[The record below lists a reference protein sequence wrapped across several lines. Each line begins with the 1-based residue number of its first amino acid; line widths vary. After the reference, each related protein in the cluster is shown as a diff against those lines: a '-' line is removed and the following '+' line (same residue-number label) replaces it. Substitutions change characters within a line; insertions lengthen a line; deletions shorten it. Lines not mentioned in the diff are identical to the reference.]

1 MSDPRITDLSARLD
15 GFRAD
20 GNGWR
25 ARCPAHDDRNPSLS
39 IAYGEGGRILL
50 KCHAGCTFEQITG
63 ALGMAASDFAP
74 ESKIMGSSSP
84 GPRKPATDGFGTWQD
99 CAHQTVC
106 RSNGSWTSA
115 HAYPANAQ
123 GESLVVLRW
132 DLEGDKRFA
141 LLSQHD
147 DGRWRTGIP
156 PSLSRPGSRPLLVCG
171 PIADADFVVVVE
183 GERKAELLAQLG
195 FAAVTSS
202 GGAGCGHLSDWS
214 VLVGRRVVVLPDADE
229 PGKRFAE
236 HVGEAL
242 RASGSS
248 SDFRCV
254 KLPEILEGSGGDV
267 IDWFKSALGGD
278 HARAAEAME
287 KLLHQALEAPASP
300 RFVDMRAVLARK
312 DLMNPPPV
320 LYTGLPWFDSTQP
333 YGGLAE
339 GTIHTLGGEPGSGKT
354 RVLLNLVSGLAGRGY
369 RVAYL
374 LGEMDQYAVAR
385 RLLSIEARVPATA
398 LARPDPDQKRS
409 LGDAQ
414 QKLIQALQHLR
425 VVESPVDADLVRQAA
440 RWGDVVVVDPL
451 QAVRMGGRYGN
462 RAEEIEDLMREL
474 VALAQQ
480 HGTVFIATSEIGKG
494 DGGGARDLFSAFK
507 GSSAIPQYSH
517 ACYFVE
523 GAEQGGAMQR
533 QVIRCLKQRDGEPT
547 DMQVWIAPDR
557 ARLVG
562 DQYDWG
568 AADDFA

>member
-1 MSDPRITDLSARLD
+1 
-15 GFRAD
+15 
-20 GNGWR
+20 
-25 ARCPAHDDRNPSLS
+25 
-39 IAYGEGGRILL
+39 
-50 KCHAGCTFEQITG
+50 
-63 ALGMAASDFAP
+63 
-74 ESKIMGSSSP
+74 
-84 GPRKPATDGFGTWQD
+84 
-99 CAHQTVC
+99 
-106 RSNGSWTSA
+106 
-115 HAYPANAQ
+115 
-123 GESLVVLRW
+123 LVVLRW
-132 DLEGDKRFA
+132 DPTDGKRFA
-141 LLSQHD
+141 LLSRYD

-156 PSLSRPGSRPLLVCG
+156 PSFSQPGSRPLLLCG
-171 PIADADFVVVVE
+171 PVADAEFVVVVE
-183 GERKAELLAQLG
+183 GERKAELLGQLG
-195 FAAVTSS
+195 IAAATSV
-202 GGAGCGHLSDWS
+202 GGAASGHLSDWS
-214 VLVGRRVVVLPDADE
+214 VLTGRPVVVLPDADA
-229 PGKRFAE
+229 PGRRYAE
-236 HVGEAL
+236 QVGEAL
-242 RASGSS
+242 RALGSTS
-248 SDFRCV
+248 AFRCLQ
-254 KLPEILEGSGGDV
+254 LPGIAEGSGGDV
-267 IDWFKSALGGD
+267 LDWVQTEFGGELAD
-278 HARAAEAME
+278 AAEAVQR
-287 KLLHQALEAPASP
+287 LLSESLEAPASP
-300 RFVDMRAVLARK
+300 RFIDMRTVLRRT
-312 DLMNPPPV
+312 DLMQPPPV
-320 LYTGLPWFDSTQP
+320 IHTGLPWFDGTQP

-354 RVLLNLVSGLAGRGY
+354 RVLLNLVAGLAGRGY

-398 LARPDPDQKRS
+398 LARPDSDQKRS

-474 VALAQQ
+474 VALAQR

-533 QVIRCLKQRDGEPT
+533 QLIRCLKQRDGEPT
-547 DMQVWIAPDR
+547 DMQVWVAPDR
-557 ARLVG
+557 ARLVS

>member
-1 MSDPRITDLSARLD
+1 MTDLSARLG

-39 IAYGEGGRILL
+39 IAHGEGGRILL
-50 KCHAGCTFEQITG
+50 NCHAGCTFEQITR
-63 ALGMAASDFAP
+63 ALGMAPSDFAP
-74 ESKIMGSSSP
+74 ESRITGSSSP
-84 GPRKPATDGFGTWQD
+84 GPLNPTTDGFGTWED
-99 CAHQTVC
+99 CARQTVC

-115 HAYPANAQ
+115 HPYPANAQ

-132 DLEGDKRFA
+132 DLEDGKRFA
-141 LLSQHD
+141 LLSQHA
-147 DGRWRTGIP
+147 DGCWRAVIP

-183 GERKAELLAQLG
+183 GERKAELLEQLG
-195 FAAVTSS
+195 FAVATSS
-202 GGAGCGHLSDWS
+202 GGARSGHLSDWS

-236 HVGEAL
+236 HVGETL
-242 RASGSS
+242 RALGSTS
-248 SDFRCV
+248 EFHCLQ
-254 KLPEILEGSGGDV
+254 LPGIAEGSGEDV
-267 IDWFKSALGGD
+267 IDWFQSEFGGK
-278 HARAAEAME
+278 HAQAAEAIQ
-287 KLLHQALEAPASP
+287 KLLSEALEAPASP
-300 RFVDMRAVLARK
+300 RFVDMRTVLRRT
-312 DLMNPPPV
+312 DLMQPPPV
-320 LYTGLPWFDSTQP
+320 LHTGLPWFDGTQP

-354 RVLLNLVSGLAGRGY
+354 RVLLNLVSGLAGRAY

-374 LGEMDQYAVAR
+374 LGEMDRYAVAR

-414 QKLIQALQHLR
+414 LKLIQALRHLR

-451 QAVRMGGRYGN
+451 QAVRMGGRYAT

-494 DGGGARDLFSAFK
+494 DAGGARDLFSAFK

-523 GAEQGGAMQR
+523 QPEQVGAMQR
-533 QVIRCLKQRDGEPT
+533 QRIRCLKQRDGQPA
-547 DMQVWIAPDR
+547 DMQVWVAPDR